1 MTTQR
6 IIDVIKEE
14 VAAEKIYMIQRS
26 WESTKNMLDTP
37 AYNPDWFAAQCEV
50 LYDMAVRLDGATD
63 EQDEEVKA
71 LRREIVRT
79 CEDKTGHDLR
89 A

>member
-14 VAAEKIYMIQRS
+14 VAAEKIYMVQRG

-50 LYDMAVRLDGATD
+50 LYDMAVRLVGETD
-63 EQDEEVKA
+63 EQEEEVKA
-71 LRREIVRT
+71 LRREILHT

>member
-14 VAAEKIYMIQRS
+14 VAAEKIYMVQRG
-26 WESTKNMLDTP
+26 WESTKRMLDNP
-37 AYNPDWFAAQCEV
+37 AYSQDWFAAQCEV

-71 LRREIVRT
+71 LRREILRT
-79 CEDKTGHDLR
+79 CEVKTGHDLR